1 MIFSTLE
8 SLCDLPSW
16 TVTARFHCSVYR
28 DNATDTVSCTCLLSV
43 SERAVVQL
51 SHALRQRE
59 TVFLAII
66 KGCIVT
72 PELCPVWDM
81 SLKMIRH

>member
-66 KGCIVT
+66 KGCIVK
-72 PELCPVWDM
+72 PELRPIRDM